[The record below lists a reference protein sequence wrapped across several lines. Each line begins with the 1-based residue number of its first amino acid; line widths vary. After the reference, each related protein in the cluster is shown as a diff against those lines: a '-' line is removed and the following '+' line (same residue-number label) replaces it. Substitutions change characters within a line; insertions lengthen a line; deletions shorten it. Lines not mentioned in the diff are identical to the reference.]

1 MVWGTKTQ
9 HEFPV
14 ALQPSHS
21 RWAASVKKNDG
32 NILGVMEKAACF
44 TVIAGMEGELKKS
57 DSVQSIALFC

>member
-21 RWAASVKKNDG
+21 RWAASVKKIDA
-32 NILGVMEKAACF
+32 NIFAVMEKAAAF
-44 TVIAGMEGELKKS
+44 DVVAGLEGEL
-57 DSVQSIALFC
+57 